1 MADENTTP
9 TSTPSVASS
18 ASANTGIKPQP
29 AGTNNYSLAG
39 YDTAPTNI
47 GKFLLNWQNKIEI
60 ATDGLDNVN
69 DITKAAWARLAAGI
83 NNLTPAENDTT
94 ANDEYYDGEGFGT
107 SDVTSKRY
115 QFTVAGHRVY
125 SDKAQDY
132 IASKMLEIGDNL
144 KTLMRVT
151 FADGSQVYG
160 IVTLTNIVPAGGQPG
175 AKQTFSFVAVFNGKP
190 KFVPASAKK

>member
-1 MADENTTP
+1 MADENVTP

-29 AGTNNYSLAG
+29 AGTNNNSLAG
-39 YDTAPTNI
+39 DDTAPTNI

-125 SDKAQDY
+125 GDKAQDY

-190 KFVPASAKK
+190 KFVPASANK

>member
-1 MADENTTP
+1 MAEDKGA
-9 TSTPSVASS
+9 V
-18 ASANTGIKPQP
+18 
-29 AGTNNYSLAG
+29 
-39 YDTAPTNI
+39 DAPKNI

-60 ATDGLDNVN
+60 ATDGVANVADPTN
-69 DITKAAWARLAAGI
+69 AKWAPLAAGI

-115 QFTVAGHRVY
+115 QFTIAGHRVY
-125 SDKAQDY
+125 GDAAQDF
-132 IASKMLEIGDNL
+132 IASKMLEIGDAL
-144 KTLMRVT
+144 KTLLRVT

-160 IVTLTNIVPAGGQPG
+160 VVTLTNIVPAGGQPG

-190 KFVPASAKK
+190 KYVAAGDTPK

>member
-1 MADENTTP
+1 MADGTNVTTGAGTTP
-9 TSTPSVASS
+9 TTDA
-18 ASANTGIKPQP
+18 P
-29 AGTNNYSLAG
+29 AK
-39 YDTAPTNI
+39 I

-60 ATDGLDNVN
+60 AIDGETDVS
-69 DITKAAWARLAAGI
+69 KADDAKWALLAAGI

-115 QFTVAGHRVY
+115 QFTIAGHRVY
-125 SDKAQDY
+125 GDPAQDF
-132 IASKMLEIGDNL
+132 IASKMLAIGDDL
-144 KTLMRVT
+144 KTLLRVT

-160 IVTLTNIVPAGGQPG
+160 VVTLTNIVPAGGQPG

-190 KFVPASAKK
+190 KFVPASAANNQ

>member
-1 MADENTTP
+1 MAENDVSTGTGAMTP
-9 TSTPSVASS
+9 D
-18 ASANTGIKPQP
+18 Q
-29 AGTNNYSLAG
+29 
-39 YDTAPTNI
+39 APKKI

-60 ATDGLDNVN
+60 AIDGEVDVSKADNA
-69 DITKAAWARLAAGI
+69 KWARLAAGI

-115 QFTVAGHRVY
+115 QFTIAGHRVY
-125 SDKAQDY
+125 GDPAQDF

-144 KTLMRVT
+144 KTLLRVT

-160 IVTLTNIVPAGGQPG
+160 VVTLTNIVPAGGQPG
-175 AKQTFSFVAVFNGKP
+175 AKQTFSVVAVFNGKP
-190 KFVPASAKK
+190 KFVPAPASGN

>member
-1 MADENTTP
+1 MADVTTG
-9 TSTPSVASS
+9 A
-18 ASANTGIKPQP
+18 AGLKPQE
-29 AGTNNYSLAG
+29 
-39 YDTAPTNI
+39 APTKI

-60 ATDGLDNVN
+60 ATDGET
-69 DITKAAWARLAAGI
+69 DISKADSAQWARLAAGI

-125 SDKAQDY
+125 GDEAQDY

-160 IVTLTNIVPAGGQPG
+160 VVTLTNIVPAGGQPG
-175 AKQTFSFVAVFNGKP
+175 AKQTFSVVCVFNGKP
-190 KFVPASAKK
+190 KFVPATK

>member
-9 TSTPSVASS
+9 TSAAGTAGNVV
-18 ASANTGIKPQP
+18 PQP
-29 AGTNNYSLAG
+29 AGTTTNNNSLADD
-39 YDTAPTNI
+39 DTAPTNI

-83 NNLTPAENDTT
+83 NNLTPAGNDTT

-115 QFTVAGHRVY
+115 QFPVTRHRGY
-125 SDKAQDY
+125 GGKAQ
-132 IASKMLEIGDNL
+132 EFIG
-144 KTLMRVT
+144 
-151 FADGSQVYG
+151 S
-160 IVTLTNIVPAGGQPG
+160 NIEEMGD
-175 AKQTFSFVAVFNGKP
+175 KL
-190 KFVPASAKK
+190 

>member
-1 MADENTTP
+1 MADDTHLT
-9 TSTPSVASS
+9 
-18 ASANTGIKPQP
+18 
-29 AGTNNYSLAG
+29 AGTGLPASTG
-39 YDTAPTNI
+39 SAPTNI

-60 ATDGLDNVN
+60 ATDGLTNVD

-115 QFTVAGHRVY
+115 QFTIAGHRVY
-125 SDKAQDY
+125 GDDAQDY
-132 IASKMLEIGDNL
+132 IASKMLEIGDKL
-144 KTLMRVT
+144 KTLLRVT

-160 IVTLTNIVPAGGQPG
+160 VVTLTNIVPAGGQPG
-175 AKQTFSFVAVFNGKP
+175 AKQTFSVVCVFNGKP
-190 KFVPASAKK
+190 KFVPAATK

>member
-1 MADENTTP
+1 MADENVTP
-9 TSTPSVASS
+9 TSAAGTAGNVV
-18 ASANTGIKPQP
+18 PQP
-29 AGTNNYSLAG
+29 AGTPTNNNSLAG
-39 YDTAPTNI
+39 DDTAPTNI
-47 GKFLLNWQNKIEI
+47 GKFLLNWQNKI
-60 ATDGLDNVN
+60 
-69 DITKAAWARLAAGI
+69 
-83 NNLTPAENDTT
+83 
-94 ANDEYYDGEGFGT
+94 DEYYDGEGFGT

-125 SDKAQDY
+125 GDKAQDY

-190 KFVPASAKK
+190 KFVPASANK

>member
-1 MADENTTP
+1 MADEVANGGVLP
-9 TSTPSVASS
+9 QAQGPSSVS
-18 ASANTGIKPQP
+18 GEE
-29 AGTNNYSLAG
+29 
-39 YDTAPTNI
+39 TAPTTI

-60 ATDGLDNVN
+60 ATDGLANAN

-125 SDKAQDY
+125 GDKAQDY

-151 FADGSQVYG
+151 FAAHKSMG
-160 IVTLTNIVPAGGQPG
+160 LLL
-175 AKQTFSFVAVFNGKP
+175 
-190 KFVPASAKK
+190 

>member
-1 MADENTTP
+1 MAENDGTQVSPTGVTPQTGTGTNSVTDSEATP
-9 TSTPSVASS
+9 TH
-18 ASANTGIKPQP
+18 
-29 AGTNNYSLAG
+29 
-39 YDTAPTNI
+39 I
-47 GKFLLNWQNKIEI
+47 GKFLLNWQNKLEI
-60 ATDGLDNVN
+60 ATDGLTNAD
-69 DITKAAWARLAAGI
+69 DITKAKWARLAAGI

-125 SDKAQDY
+125 GDPAQNY
-132 IASKMLEIGDNL
+132 IASKMLDIGDDL

-160 IVTLTNIVPAGGQPG
+160 VVTLTNIVPAGGQPG

-190 KFVPASAKK
+190 KYVPAGSTTAGN

>member
-29 AGTNNYSLAG
+29 AGTNNNSLAG
-39 YDTAPTNI
+39 DDTAPTNI

-94 ANDEYYDGEGFGT
+94 ANDEYYAGAGPGPPAAPPP
-107 SDVTSKRY
+107 RY
-115 QFTVAGHRVY
+115 QITVAG
-125 SDKAQDY
+125 
-132 IASKMLEIGDNL
+132 L
-144 KTLMRVT
+144 
-151 FADGSQVYG
+151 
-160 IVTLTNIVPAGGQPG
+160 
-175 AKQTFSFVAVFNGKP
+175 
-190 KFVPASAKK
+190 